1 MDSSELRSQ
10 QVIILSK
17 ARHYFYLTKDRL
29 LSLSKN
35 SNKKLN
41 NHLSVYIKIVEND
54 LKQCSSD
61 ITLNNY
67 LIMNLKANLIH
78 SMCENEF
85 KDNSAKIFKTHSQN
99 NPNICEEENSED

>member
-1 MDSSELRSQ
+1 MADEIHHSTSKEMDSSELRSQ

-61 ITLNNY
+61 ITLNNS
-67 LIMNLKANLIH
+67 KFA
-78 SMCENEF
+78 F
-85 KDNSAKIFKTHSQN
+85 K
-99 NPNICEEENSED
+99 